1 MSDQAAETSLALI
14 REIAN
19 SAAGNAMQK
28 MRSISTCCALFADTL
43 IGSACPPLQHLAAM
57 PASAPSAGFAPM
69 TREICT
75 HGQEIATE
83 VAPGLAPVN
92 WEIWPENSTEF
103 APAFAPEVGHEE
115 AELGFDLQAIA
126 TEVTTAVAPEVT
138 AAAPEY
144 APGVAPDDAEIGPQ
158 SATAWQQIVS
168 EGTYWQ
174 DSQPEDSLGFAPSAT
189 ATEVAPAFAPAS
201 AKARPRTSGQVMSAT
216 DQEEEQHNNRKK
228 KRILLDLLHDRG
240 YLSRSSSSSMGPR
253 PSSSK
258 GSKGP

>member
-1 MSDQAAETSLALI
+1 MI
-14 REIAN
+14 RDIAN

-43 IGSACPPLQHLAAM
+43 IGSACPPLQHLAATEI
-57 PASAPSAGFAPM
+57 ASGFAPVS
-69 TREICT
+69 
-75 HGQEIATE
+75 G
-83 VAPGLAPVN
+83 
-92 WEIWPENSTEF
+92 EIWPENSTEV
-103 APAFAPEVGHEE
+103 APTFAPEVGHEE
-115 AELGFDLQAIA
+115 AELGFDLQEIA
-126 TEVTTAVAPEVT
+126 TEVTAVIAPE
-138 AAAPEY
+138 AAEIGTHLEESATKFAQGIPEDEEIGLQIARAWQEIVAEKTY
-144 APGVAPDDAEIGPQ
+144 WQESLTEVAPGV
-158 SATAWQQIVS
+158 
-168 EGTYWQ
+168 
-174 DSQPEDSLGFAPSAT
+174 APSAT